1 VSGGDRGN
9 PDAAFV
15 FEEATVQIGYTL
27 MGEQR
32 SPRDLV
38 RDAVTAEQAGF
49 DFLVASDHYSPWL
62 EVQGHSPYVW
72 TVLGAVAQATQ
83 AIPFMTY
90 VTCPIIRYHPAV
102 VAQKAATL
110 AVLSDGRFS
119 LGVGAGEN
127 LNEHVVGQG
136 WPPADIRHRMLRE
149 ALGIIRELWTGSYV
163 NHSGAHFEVHSAKLY
178 DLPEEPVRIGVAG
191 SGSSS
196 CTLAAELGDFFIGT
210 EPKPELR
217 EKYTAAGGSGELV
230 GQFPVVYGPDADAAG
245 SLLREQFRWGTLGWK
260 VQAELPGP
268 VSFDAASQF
277 VRDEDMASAG
287 AWGPDVEPYLEKV
300 RAFAEAGYDR
310 VALVQVGPDQEQF
323 CEWFTAVLKPAVAE
337 L

>member
-1 VSGGDRGN
+1 M
-9 PDAAFV
+9 
-15 FEEATVQIGYTL
+15 EIGYTL

-32 SPRDLV
+32 SPKDLV

-62 EVQGHSPYVW
+62 EVQGHSPYTW
-72 TVLGAVAQATQ
+72 TVLGAVAQATST
-83 AIPFMTY
+83 IPFMTY

-127 LNEHVVGQG
+127 LNEHVVGRG
-136 WPPADIRHRMLRE
+136 WPPADVRHEMLRE
-149 ALGIIRELWTGSYV
+149 ALEIIRELWGGGYV
-163 NHSGAHFEVHSAKLY
+163 NHHGEHFDVESAKLY
-178 DLPEEPVRIGVAG
+178 DLPDEPVRIGVAG
-191 SGSSS
+191 SGRSS

-210 EPKPELR
+210 EPKPELQ
-217 EKYTAAGGSGELV
+217 ELYTDAGGTGEMV
-230 GQFPVVYGPDADAAG
+230 GQFPVVYGPDAAAANA
-245 SLLREQFRWGTLGWK
+245 LLREQFRWGALGWK

-268 VSFDAASQF
+268 VNFDAASQF

-287 AWGPDVEPYLEKV
+287 AWGPDLEPYVEKV
-300 RAFAEAGYDR
+300 KAFAAAGYDR
-310 VALVQVGPDQEQF
+310 VALVQVGDEQEQF
-323 CEWFTAVLKPAVAE
+323 CEWFSTTLKPAVAA